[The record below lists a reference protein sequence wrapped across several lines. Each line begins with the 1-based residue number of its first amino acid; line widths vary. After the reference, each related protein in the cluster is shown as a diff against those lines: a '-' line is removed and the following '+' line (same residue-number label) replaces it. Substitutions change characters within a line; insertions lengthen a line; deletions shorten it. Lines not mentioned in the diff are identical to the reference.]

1 VTFSIGGGPKR
12 PSRPPT
18 HKALDTTR
26 LARHARDLDEIAED
40 GQITAEAIDDLA
52 FERGVDIQ
60 ELYAA
65 LATSELELRREHE
78 VRFEVCAGG
87 CQEWG
92 GLEMLGHLLEV
103 RAERID
109 DDATAWDVVPR
120 PCLDQC
126 RHAAAVI
133 AAGPAGHALIPEAT
147 IEKLDEAIA
156 ELVDGGE

>member
-1 VTFSIGGGPKR
+1 MTFSIGGGPKR
-12 PSRPPT
+12 PPRPPT
-18 HKALDTTR
+18 HKALDVAR
-26 LARHARDLDEIAED
+26 LARHAADLDEIAED
-40 GQITAEAIDDLA
+40 GMVSAEAIDDLA
-52 FERGVDIQ
+52 FERGVDVQ

-65 LATSELELRREHE
+65 LAISELVIRREHE

-92 GLEMLGHLLEV
+92 ALDVIGHLLEA

-109 DDATAWDVVPR
+109 DGAPAWDVVPR

-147 IEKLDEAIA
+147 SEKLDEAIA
-156 ELVDGGE
+156 ELVDSAE